1 MARIIVYEST
11 IVSGF
16 LSSDYN
22 PQQLYTNNSGDIC

>member
-22 PQQLYTNNSGDIC
+22 PQQLYTKKSGDMC